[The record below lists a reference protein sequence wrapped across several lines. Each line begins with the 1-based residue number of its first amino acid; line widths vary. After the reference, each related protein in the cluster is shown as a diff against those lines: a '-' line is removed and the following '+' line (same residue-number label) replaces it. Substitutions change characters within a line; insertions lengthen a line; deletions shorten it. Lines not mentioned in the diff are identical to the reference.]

1 MLSSGLKALPAGC
14 RTSRAEATPMDVCP
28 SSGFSLLALPTDLL
42 TTVLQQASIGA
53 RELCCLEACA
63 SALKNVIDESIWR
76 TVFLHQRRP
85 NALREPENWKQE
97 FARRDSWSS
106 GWRQLIASANM
117 SIPNTRLGGHT
128 QKLRRFALKIMSSV
142 PISPSPK
149 YMTHIVDPRGL
160 QPGSHL
166 TINDALARAKP
177 YDVVMLEPGT
187 YHERLRIE
195 RPVEVVG
202 RGPHGSC
209 TIIGTDGPTIEVRI
223 IHTELFIAL
232 SHARHDAD
240 RPHWSPLLLSP
251 QASSRIACRIAR
263 VSIEQKAQNDGSAMS
278 GAVLVKGGALM
289 IVEECSVSSDTGHC
303 IVVQGADS
311 CGCVA
316 CPPPSL
322 QRRRALRRPG
332 HYLRERRARRTCA
345 RSLAHR
351 VLAVVVVLAAGTF
364 CITMYTMA
372 REWACSCATTP
383 KVSSR
388 TT

>member
-1 MLSSGLKALPAGC
+1 
-14 RTSRAEATPMDVCP
+14 MDVCP

-63 SALKNVIDESIWR
+63 SALKNAIDESIWR

-117 SIPNTRLGGHT
+117 PIPNTRLGGHT

-166 TINDALARAKP
+166 TINDALSRAKP

-223 IHTELFIAL
+223 IRTEMLIAL
-232 SHARHDAD
+232 SLFRAS
-240 RPHWSPLLLSP
+240 RPRTYAMTLTPALVASPFVTAGVQP
-251 QASSRIACRIAR
+251 DCVPHCAR
-263 VSIEQKAQNDGSAMS
+263 V
-278 GAVLVKGGALM
+278 
-289 IVEECSVSSDTGHC
+289 H
-303 IVVQGADS
+303 
-311 CGCVA
+311 
-316 CPPPSL
+316 
-322 QRRRALRRPG
+322 RAEST
-332 HYLRERRARRTCA
+332 ERRQRHVGRCAGQGRRVDDCGG
-345 RSLAHR
+345 
-351 VLAVVVVLAAGTF
+351 VLRLL
-364 CITMYTMA
+364 
-372 REWACSCATTP
+372 
-383 KVSSR
+383 
-388 TT
+388 